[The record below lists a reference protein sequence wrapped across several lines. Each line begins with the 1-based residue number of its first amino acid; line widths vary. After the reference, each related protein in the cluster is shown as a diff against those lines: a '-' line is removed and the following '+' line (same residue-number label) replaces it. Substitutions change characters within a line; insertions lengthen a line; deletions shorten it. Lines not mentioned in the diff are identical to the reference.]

1 MTKLV
6 TAISMGIVS
15 IQKDLNGSTRRV
27 ITINSKRQPPPPP
40 RKVIIQRF
48 NKPLPAKPQGALIE
62 RWMPYTEV
70 KRRVIYQKPP
80 PEPTF
85 STQRNQII
93 QWHSPRIIVKKQIK
107 NLGVVNCS
115 PHEYVAR
122 YGNTLKNFYEL
133 PQFAKDLRRDKLF
146 IANHFYDPFTTLEGG
161 MFNFV
166 NSNWQGL
173 NNNNFKDLFVVKK
186 PVSVRI
192 TQAAPIS
199 SVSSPISRFIIN

>member
-1 MTKLV
+1 MTKIV

-15 IQKDLNGSTRRV
+15 IQKDLNGTTRRV
-27 ITINSKRQPPPPP
+27 ITIKQRQPPPP
-40 RKVIIQRF
+40 RKVIIERF
-48 NKPLPAKPQGALIE
+48 SQLPAKPQGALIE

-85 STQRNQII
+85 PMQRNQVI
-93 QWHSPRIIVKKQIK
+93 QWHSPRIIIKKQIK

-122 YGNTLKNFYEL
+122 YGNTLKNYYDL
-133 PQFAKDLRRDKLF
+133 PNFAKDLRRDKLF
-146 IANHFYDPFTTLEGG
+146 ISNHFYDPFTALEGG
-161 MFNFV
+161 RFNFV
-166 NSNWQGL
+166 KPNWKGL
-173 NNNNFKDLFVVKK
+173 NTNNFNDLFVVKK